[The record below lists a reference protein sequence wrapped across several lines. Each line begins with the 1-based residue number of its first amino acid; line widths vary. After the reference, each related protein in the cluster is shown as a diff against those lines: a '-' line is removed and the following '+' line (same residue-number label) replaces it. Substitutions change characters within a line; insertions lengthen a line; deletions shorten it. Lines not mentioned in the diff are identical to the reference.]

1 MLVFIATTSYDEI
14 PQKYLDDCKEILD
27 DILSDNDLIFGA
39 CRRGIMGLAYNSAK
53 TNHRKIIGVCPTA
66 YQDDFDGA
74 DYDEKIIT
82 PTITE
87 ATDIMLERS
96 DAVLVLP
103 GGFGTIY
110 EFSQAIQNIL
120 CGAYSKPI
128 IIYNSQGFFDNLLEH
143 IKKLKTE
150 KFVDSKT
157 LKLFKVVSTKSDLL
171 KIFATKNHSN

>member
-1 MLVFIATTSYDEI
+1 MLVFIATTSYDDI
-14 PQKYLDDCKEILD
+14 PQKYLDDCK
-27 DILSDNDLIFGA
+27 DILNNVLSNNDLIFGA
-39 CRRGIMGLAYNSAK
+39 CGRSVMGLAYNSAK
-53 TNHRKIIGVCPTA
+53 AHHRKIIGVCPTA

-87 ATDIMLERS
+87 ATNIMLERS
-96 DAVLVLP
+96 DIILVLP

-110 EFSQAIQNIL
+110 EFSQAIQNML

-128 IIYNSQGFFDNLLEH
+128 IIYNSHGFFDNLLEH
-143 IKKLKTE
+143 IKKLQTE
-150 KFVDSKT
+150 KFVDDKT

-171 KIFATKNHSN
+171 KLF